1 MWVFFAPIKQVRWS
15 TDGQLRVVWWPGN
28 EKLKASVVPR
38 GLQPHELGHDLN
50 GGLVIEAMLDCSSEN
65 RAGFVVSA
73 SAVKDVNGTAFIWDC
88 RQQRFQIGSYSNS
101 SGGNVFWPVQA
112 QFGNRSA
119 TTDG

>member
-1 MWVFFAPIKQVRWS
+1 MRSSKR
-15 TDGQLRVVWWPGN
+15 
-28 EKLKASVVPR
+28 
-38 GLQPHELGHDLN
+38 QPSHVACNPTSWAMKHDLN
-50 GGLVIEAMLDCSSEN
+50 GELVIEAMLDCSSEN